1 MPPGMAVLAGV
12 FVGGRGERA
21 ELGRKDKAAI
31 EVLRSEG
38 RGVSESADTLSSQNG
53 GR

>member
-1 MPPGMAVLAGV
+1 MAVLASV
-12 FVGGRGERA
+12 CVGGRGERA
-21 ELGRKDKAAI
+21 ELGRKDRAAI
-31 EVLRSEG
+31 EVLRRSEG